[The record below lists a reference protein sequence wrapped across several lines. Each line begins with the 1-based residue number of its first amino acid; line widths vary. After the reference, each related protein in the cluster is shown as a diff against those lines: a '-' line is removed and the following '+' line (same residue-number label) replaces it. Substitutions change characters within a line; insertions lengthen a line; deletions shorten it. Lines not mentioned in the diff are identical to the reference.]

1 MPGYILHLTAAH
13 MFLNTLPENNPLRC
27 RPDIQNNFYIGNLLP
42 DAVSGKTASHFRDPK
57 YLDRMIIWPRPEEF
71 RKKYASRIND
81 PVYLG
86 YHFHLYI
93 DRIFFSDYLPKVVDF
108 LDKDGHPAELRRDV
122 CSVRLRKSGQII
134 TPDQYLSEEYYY
146 GDYTRMNTWLCES
159 YHLPEGL
166 TPPDDPQ
173 IEEIEYSRLPG
184 ILDSLKEY
192 RKTPANAVSAIKVF
206 DADQLIRFLEK
217 ASHSYRL

>member
-1 MPGYILHLTAAH
+1 
-13 MFLNTLPENNPLRC
+13 
-27 RPDIQNNFYIGNLLP
+27 
-42 DAVSGKTASHFRDPK
+42 
-57 YLDRMIIWPRPEEF
+57 MIIWPRPEEF

-93 DRIFFSDYLPKVVDF
+93 DRVFFSDYLPKAVDF

-146 GDYTRMNTWLCES
+146 GDYTRMNTWLCERYTS
-159 YHLPEGL
+159 LLFALPV
-166 TPPDDPQ
+166 
-173 IEEIEYSRLPG
+173 
-184 ILDSLKEY
+184 ILIY
-192 RKTPANAVSAIKVF
+192 IKTPFLFIIPQQAQTSTINFKNLTKKESQNGSTMGINHYTINEKVSKTRVCPTGIIRVHRRVCKQILAMRRNQKVQESNKKKHCCYF
-206 DADQLIRFLEK
+206 
-217 ASHSYRL
+217 